1 MLYIDGVFSGGG
13 IKGFALIGAY
23 EALEQKGIGFKRV
36 AGTSAG
42 AIISALIMAGYKS
55 KEIAQIMGAVEL
67 SYFLDERKTLIPIP
81 FAKWLFLYKRLGLYR
96 GDALEHWLEAILS
109 ARGVA
114 TFGDLPTGS
123 LRLIASDL
131 TTGTLIVLPDDLQK
145 YGINPD
151 SFSVARAVRMSC
163 SLPYFFEPVKL
174 RPPTGYSLI
183 VDGGVLSN
191 FPIWLFDNGTSRQ
204 ERPVLGIKLSAN
216 TNKQPVNKID
226 NAITL
231 FSSLFETMMT
241 AHDLRYISRKHE
253 KNIVFIPVEGGI
265 TTEFSLGEKQREALI
280 QQGKEKT
287 EQFLKTWCF

>member
-1 MLYIDGVFSGGG
+1 MYIDAVFSGGG

-23 EALEQKGIGFKRV
+23 EAIEQKGIQLKRV

-42 AIISALIMAGYKS
+42 AIISALIVAGYKS
-55 KEIAQIMGAVEL
+55 SEIAQIVGAVKL
-67 SYFLDERKTLIPIP
+67 SDFLDERKALIPIP

-96 GDALEHWLEAILS
+96 GDALEKWLQEILS
-109 ARGVA
+109 ARGIS
-114 TFGDLPTGS
+114 TFGDLPPGS
-123 LRLIASDL
+123 LRLVASDL
-131 TTGTLIVLPDDLQK
+131 TTGTLIVLPEDLRK

-151 SFSVARAVRMSC
+151 TFSVARAVRMSC

-174 RPPTGYSLI
+174 RPPTGCSLI

-204 ERPVLGIKLSAN
+204 DRPVLGIKLSAN

-231 FSSLFETMMT
+231 FSSLFETMMK
-241 AHDLRYISRKHE
+241 AHDLRYISRKRE
-253 KNIVFIPVEGGI
+253 KNIVFIPVEGGL
-265 TTEFSLGEKQREALI
+265 TTEFGIGEPQKEALI
-280 QQGKEKT
+280 KQGREKT
-287 EQFLKTWCF
+287 EQFLRTWCY